1 MAKLTEIE
9 LKIKTTTPKEID
21 YRYQST
27 VSYSQYS
34 IWRKCPHQWYLNYFK
49 GLASYSQ
56 SIHTIFGTSIHE
68 TLQNYLHVLYT
79 ESGVKADEIDL

>member
-34 IWRKCPHQWYLNYFK
+34 I
-49 GLASYSQ
+49 
-56 SIHTIFGTSIHE
+56 
-68 TLQNYLHVLYT
+68 
-79 ESGVKADEIDL
+79 